1 MVFTLQSGDLGM
13 ADQYLKHVLIS
24 NLDVNFL
31 ALRSA
36 LDINFHLAWYSLWA
50 ERYDSKWAGISFG
63 KTMSSSDFKTNLQ
76 RFTCPVKRYGSMK
89 YLCLRQWPEECIYSG
104 LAHTSSSVS

>member
-50 ERYDSKWAGISFG
+50 ERYDSK
-63 KTMSSSDFKTNLQ
+63 
-76 RFTCPVKRYGSMK
+76 
-89 YLCLRQWPEECIYSG
+89 
-104 LAHTSSSVS
+104 